1 MKRTILGI
9 VAATML
15 ALATVIPA
23 SAAYYR
29 HGYVHRPYYGYHY
42 RPYYSYGYQPYY
54 GYYRPYYGYGY
65 GYRSCNYYYGGCYY
79 NYGYDYG
86 SNWPFFGIFGSHH
99 H

>member
-1 MKRTILGI
+1 MKRTVLGI
-9 VAATML
+9 VTAATL
-15 ALATVIPA
+15 ALGTLTPA

-29 HGYVHRPYYGYHY
+29 HGSVHRHHY
-42 RPYYSYGYQPYY
+42 AYQ
-54 GYYRPYYGYGY
+54 YRPYYGYGY
-65 GYRSCNYYYGGCYY
+65 SYSPCNYYYTGCYY